1 MKIRSRHATPAGAAS
16 YGVEVTDRGRIVL
29 PADLRRRWPVK
40 RGERVILTLDADGV
54 RLQRRADI
62 VKQHKGAWKTLDP
75 DRSWSDDLIA
85 ERRRAA
91 VREDAE

>member
-1 MKIRSRHATPAGAAS
+1 MKRKRRDAAPAGIAS

-54 RLQRRADI
+54 RLQRRADL
-62 VKQHKGAWKTLDP
+62 VKQHRGAWKALDP
-75 DRSWSDDLIA
+75 GRSWSDELIT

-91 VREDAE
+91 AGEDSE